1 MCFNKD
7 FEGILG
13 YLKKNIFVENKFKCL
28 LCLHIFIDINEVNF
42 KE

>member
-7 FEGILG
+7 LEGILG
-13 YLKKNIFVENKFKCL
+13 YLKKKIVENKFKCL